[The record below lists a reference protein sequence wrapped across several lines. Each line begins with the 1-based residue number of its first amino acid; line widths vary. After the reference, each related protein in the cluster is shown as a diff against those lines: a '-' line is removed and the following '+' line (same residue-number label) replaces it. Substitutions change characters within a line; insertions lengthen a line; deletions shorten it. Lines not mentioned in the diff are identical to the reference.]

1 MLFFLAALKYN
12 IRNFFFFLCFAVIF
26 AVSCVQ
32 ASSNSTANTSTIP
45 ANQDRLNQLMSATVG
60 FVIEDNGKVNSVPY
74 CTGFFVNNDVIAT
87 AAHCFLSSV
96 NIEINGRE
104 HRIRSSEDIVS
115 QKVNFIFKREY
126 DSSVRLSDIDAH
138 FGTIIAV
145 DLEHDLVLVISHER
159 STNFIRLASQPPG
172 IGEKVYAIGHPRG
185 LGWTFSEGIVSRS
198 LIQNGHIMI
207 IQATTL
213 LSGGCSG
220 GPLLNA
226 HGEVIAVADAFINNL
241 PHLGIFIGNHYIKEM
256 LNAQARRSVPDAGRN
271 F

>member
-12 IRNFFFFLCFAVIF
+12 IRNFFFFMCFAVIF

-32 ASSNSTANTSTIP
+32 AASNSTANVRTIP
-45 ANQDRLNQLMSATVG
+45 ADQDRLNQLMSATVG
-60 FVIEDNGKVNSVPY
+60 FVLEDHGKVNSVPF
-74 CTGFFVNNDVIAT
+74 CTGFFINNDVIAT
-87 AAHCFLSSV
+87 AAHCFRPSTNV
-96 NIEINGRE
+96 QINGQE
-104 HRIRSSEDIVS
+104 YLIRSSENVVG
-115 QKVNFIFKREY
+115 KNVNFIYKREY
-126 DSSVRLSDIDAH
+126 DESVDLADIDAH
-138 FGTIIAV
+138 FGTIIAL
-145 DLEHDLVLVISHER
+145 DSEHDLVLVISHER
-159 STNFIRLASQPPG
+159 SSNFIHLANQPPG

-198 LIQNGHIMI
+198 LIQNGRIMV

-226 HGEVIAVADAFINNL
+226 QGEVIAVADAFINNL

-256 LNAQARRSVPDAGRN
+256 LNAQVRTSVPDAGRN